1 MNGTQKPAEQDSEAR
16 QDDHGAVKHLST
28 RWSTRSV
35 IGNRTTA
42 SSRYLL
48 DEWNEVRDQLRD
60 AEACALLLDFDGT
73 LVRIQRRPWEVRVP
87 KRTKQLLARLAKNPK
102 LFVAIVS
109 GRRCADLQTR
119 IGVDA
124 LHYIGLHGAEEDGKS
139 IRIGKHAAKILA
151 AARRAAQAR
160 TSSMRGIR
168 IENKRLSFAVHYRE
182 ATQPV
187 ADSARACLLEIVAPL
202 RDSLKVFDGAM
213 VWEVL
218 PHAIQG
224 KGMAAQNFM
233 STLPKGTRAIYMG
246 DDGTD
251 ESAFRSLSDQITIRV
266 GNPLGSRARYYLK
279 SPREVI
285 DFLLRLEFEL
295 SQRRAATERSRMK
308 IAATSRV

>member
-1 MNGTQKPAEQDSEAR
+1 MNGIQKPAEQDSEAK
-16 QDDHGAVKHLST
+16 QDAHGAATGFRGRWMTHPARGKPSLS
-28 RWSTRSV
+28 SP
-35 IGNRTTA
+35 
-42 SSRYLL
+42 RYLL
-48 DEWNEVRDQLRD
+48 DAWTEIKEQLRV
-60 AEACALLLDFDGT
+60 AEKCALLLDFDGT

-87 KRTKQLLARLAKNPK
+87 KRTKQLLDRLARNPK

-119 IGVDA
+119 IGVAA

-139 IRIGKHAAKILA
+139 IRIGKNAAKTLA
-151 AARRAAQAR
+151 AAMRAAQSR

-168 IENKRLSFAVHYRE
+168 IEDKRLSFAVHYRE

-202 RDSLKVFDGAM
+202 RESLKVFDGAM

-224 KGMAAQNFM
+224 KGMAAQALLN
-233 STLPKGTRAIYMG
+233 TLPKGTRAIYIG

-251 ESAFRSLSDQITIRV
+251 ESAFHSLSDQITIRV
-266 GNPLGSRARYYLK
+266 GNPRGSRAKYYLR

-295 SQRRAATERSRMK
+295 SQRRTAKETSRK
-308 IAATSRV
+308 KFAATSLA